1 MTVVVGLHLGSD
13 SARALAL
20 GPDGEIVARAYA
32 PYPGAV
38 GWPGGYADP
47 AGWLSG
53 VAAAL
58 EAILADLPSDRPC
71 TAISLGGQSPTTV
84 PVNGG
89 LAVTYRHPAGATGTP
104 AEQHAAQLSVL
115 ADECGGDV
123 DPLQVYDWLSVRLG
137 AEPVQSR
144 WPGDPELPGYGPVVA
159 TGTAIGRTDG
169 SHGLPAGI
177 PLVAGAQ
184 DAYLAFWAGALDRPG
199 RGMDPGGRTGGL
211 AVVVPE
217 GIRLP
222 GMYAL
227 TSALTGL
234 DILGGPVS
242 GHGLMLEWLRTIT
255 GCGIPELIELAST
268 VPAGADG
275 VLVLPYLEGARAPRW
290 NRQLR
295 AEIVGLG
302 SDAGRPQLARAV
314 LEATA
319 YGLAHVAEN
328 LAAGGVALTTLVA
341 AGAPARSPLWNLIK
355 ASVLEVPVEVPEE
368 TDLAAYGAALA
379 AGAGAGWWPGPGG
392 TATHSWPRPAVT
404 IVDPEPQAAYHEGYQ
419 RFLELGTTSAARS
432 ERRSRAGA
440 TP

>member
-20 GPDGEIVARAYA
+20 GPDGAIAAHAYA

-38 GWPGGYADP
+38 GWPAGYADP

-53 VAAAL
+53 VTAAL
-58 EAILADLPSDRPC
+58 EAILADLPAERPC
-71 TAISLGGQSPTTV
+71 AAISLGGQSPTTV
-84 PVNGG
+84 PANGG

-104 AEQHAAQLSVL
+104 AEQHEAQLSVL
-115 ADECGGDV
+115 REESGGDV

-137 AEPVQSR
+137 ADAVQSR

-159 TGTAIGRTDG
+159 TGSLIGHTDG

-184 DAYLAFWAGALDRPG
+184 DAYLAFWAGAMDRPG

-211 AVVVPE
+211 AVVVAD
-217 GIRLP
+217 GLRLP

-227 TSALTGL
+227 TSAVSGL

-268 VPAGADG
+268 VPPGADG

-319 YGLAHVAEN
+319 YGLAHVAEG

-341 AGAPARSPLWNLIK
+341 AGSPARSPLWNLIK
-355 ASVLEVPVEVPEE
+355 ASVLEVPVEVPDE
-368 TDLAAYGAALA
+368 TDLAAYGAALS
-379 AGAGAGWWPGPGG
+379 AGAGAGWWPGPGVS
-392 TATHSWPRPAVT
+392 ATHDWPRPAVT
-404 IVDPEPQAAYHEGYQ
+404 IVDPEPQPAYREGYQ
-419 RFLELGTTSAARS
+419 RFLELGASS
-432 ERRSRAGA
+432 ESRK
-440 TP
+440 